1 MLVPEAQRILNGLM
15 EQGLT
20 INKSAGILKIHLL
33 PSYLTYINLDG
44 SGLNGHVLLLSWSGL
59 RAHNMASYSRHYHL
73 SGFS

>member
-1 MLVPEAQRILNGLM
+1 MLVPEAQRMLNGLM

-33 PSYLTYINLDG
+33 PSYLNLDG

-59 RAHNMASYSRHYHL
+59 MAHNMASYSQCYHL